1 MLACAEL
8 FKAVLDSKDFN
19 YNYKDLGE
27 EDVISF
33 PYQGKVAN
41 CFFSGDDGE
50 YVSIYLVFDRV
61 PEDRTADAIFVCNEL
76 NCKYKWVTFYVDK
89 DNDLM
94 FHDDAILSVEN
105 AGSECLELLVRMLDI
120 AGDVKPVIMKAFYA

>member
-8 FKAVLDSKDFN
+8 FKAVLDSKDFT

-27 EDVISF
+27 EAVISF

-94 FHDDAILSVEN
+94 LHDDAILSIEN